1 MKSVSFFRM
10 VGSLGATVK
19 QTQQYLCVVIL
30 FVSEWPDHQSGLM
43 PHNTQAWRA
52 QLKIS
57 YEVELISGINS
68 QLYRNTPEAFHAL
81 INVVGG
87 KLLDIC
93 IKSFV

>member
-1 MKSVSFFRM
+1 
-10 VGSLGATVK
+10 
-19 QTQQYLCVVIL
+19 
-30 FVSEWPDHQSGLM
+30 M

-52 QLKIS
+52 ELKIS

-93 IKSFV
+93 IKSLV